1 VGLRTDVCP
10 GRIGTV
16 SPSDEP
22 GPTVREHRGVLLDA
36 ALLTTGLDDVA
47 GTARALEDRGY
58 AGVWASEADH
68 DPFLPLLT
76 AGLATR
82 DLQVGT
88 AIAVAF
94 ARSPMTLA
102 MTAHDLQRY
111 TRGRFLLGLGTQVKP
126 HVERRFSMPW
136 SAPAA
141 RMREYVAALRAIW
154 ATWQDGVPLRFRG
167 DFYSHTL
174 MTPMFSPAPHGW
186 GAPPVHLAA
195 VGPLMTRL
203 AGEVADGLLVHS
215 FTTERYLRE
224 RTLPVLAEGL
234 ALAGR
239 HRAAVTVSLPGLVVS
254 GRTAEEEDRAA
265 AAVRA
270 TIAFYGSTPAYRPV
284 LELHGWGGL
293 ADELHRLSVGRGE
306 DRWTAMAGLVDDEVL
321 QTFAVV
327 AAPGEVAG
335 AVRARFGGL
344 VDRFSVYAS
353 SPAPL
358 ELWDPL
364 AAAFR

>member
-1 VGLRTDVCP
+1 
-10 GRIGTV
+10 
-16 SPSDEP
+16 
-22 GPTVREHRGVLLDA
+22 VLLDA
-36 ALLTTGLDDVA
+36 ALLSTGIDDIA
-47 GTARALEDRGY
+47 GTARDLEARGY

-76 AGLATR
+76 AGLATDR
-82 DLQVGT
+82 LQVGT

-111 TRGRFLLGLGTQVKP
+111 TRGRFVLGLGSQVKP

-136 SAPAA
+136 SPPVE

-154 ATWQDGVPLRFRG
+154 TAWQDGTRLRFQG
-167 DFYSHTL
+167 EHYQHTL
-174 MTPMFSPAPHGW
+174 MTPMFSPQAHEW

-195 VGPLMTRL
+195 VGPGMTRL
-203 AGEVADGLLVHS
+203 AGEVADGLLAHG
-215 FTTERYLRE
+215 FTTARYLRE

-234 ALAGR
+234 EAAGR
-239 HRAAVTVSLPGLVVS
+239 SREDVTVSLPGFVVT
-254 GRTAEEEDRAA
+254 GRTEAERAGAA
-265 AAVRA
+265 AAVKA

-284 LELHGWGGL
+284 LELHGWEAL
-293 ADELHRLSVGRGE
+293 ADELHALSVARRE
-306 DRWTAMAGLVDDEVL
+306 DKWTAMRDLVDDEVL
-321 QTFAVV
+321 GTFAVV
-327 AAPGEVAG
+327 GEPDAVG
-335 AVRARFGGL
+335 PAVRERFDGL

-353 SPAPL
+353 YPAPL
-358 ELWDPL
+358 DLWDPL